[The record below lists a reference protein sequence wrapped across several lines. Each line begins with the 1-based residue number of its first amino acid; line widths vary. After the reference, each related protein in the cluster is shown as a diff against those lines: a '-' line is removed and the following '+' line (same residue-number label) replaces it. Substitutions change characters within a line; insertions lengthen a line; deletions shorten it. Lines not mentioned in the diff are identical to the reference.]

1 LYPWSVGYVPIA
13 GHYVAPTQLSPGCRS
28 VDPSEWPASSSP
40 LLAAGDHGAAVAAGP
55 GATAAMNLP
64 MGQLRIKSTKAG
76 TLTATTATPISGW
89 GDPGCGTPMT
99 YTFTGILANT
109 NTNIALPFGTWTLSL
124 PSASLTLT
132 PLNNVVSGRV
142 SGSTVMLDPRA
153 AG

>member
-1 LYPWSVGYVPIA
+1 
-13 GHYVAPTQLSPGCRS
+13 
-28 VDPSEWPASSSP
+28 
-40 LLAAGDHGAAVAAGP
+40 
-55 GATAAMNLP
+55 
-64 MGQLRIKSTKAG
+64 
-76 TLTATTATPISGW
+76 
-89 GDPGCGTPMT
+89 MT